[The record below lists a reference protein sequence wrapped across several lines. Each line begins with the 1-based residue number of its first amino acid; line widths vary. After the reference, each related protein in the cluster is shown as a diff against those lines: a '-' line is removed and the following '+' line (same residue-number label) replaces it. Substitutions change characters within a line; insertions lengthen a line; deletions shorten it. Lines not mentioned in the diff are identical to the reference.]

1 MGWLLLP
8 AASRR
13 IQGGKKGWGEGGG
26 GGGGYIE
33 GPQGDGHRGLTVG
46 EGS

>member
-1 MGWLLLP
+1 M
-8 AASRR
+8 AATACCE
-13 IQGGKKGWGEGGG
+13 QGGRKDGRVGGGG